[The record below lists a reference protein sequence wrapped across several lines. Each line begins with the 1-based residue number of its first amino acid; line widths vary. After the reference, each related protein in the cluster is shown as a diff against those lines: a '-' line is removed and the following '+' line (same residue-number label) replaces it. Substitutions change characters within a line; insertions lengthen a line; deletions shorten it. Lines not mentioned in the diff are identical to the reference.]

1 MVVYLKLEISGG
13 KSTLIFFRFVLLFFV
28 LRGSIAEKIVVGFGF
43 GTLSTFFSEK
53 GIFVTGET
61 GDSPVIS
68 KQLGLFSTVSILFF
82 EDSGKEATHDLQLF
96 GCSGVGFERFEEGA
110 RFLIMAI
117 GDHDLDLFDAL
128 FKFLTILLTLQT
140 FLGALYA
147 FCQFCIRLDQECF
160 FGIAYEMRIISIE
173 PGIVVFFSV
182 LCQALL
188 LLFLCFECL
197 FVLLFAGNPLR
208 LKLDIEEGNELMSVC
223 CSFFVLLPI
232 GGEVILLLHTEDIFL
247 LFADLQTTV
256 GHALWQLGMIA
267 IFSLYFF
274 QFFEGLSIISLLLKG
289 RGGGKVLANVGELF
303 DFLSELLVKLL
314 GHFGIGEDIE
324 CRLGMRERILPIS
337 ACLCCLC
344 LAQGLLILFIAHLC
358 FGKKLCS
365 ALDFFLGLLIF
376 GQKFE
381 GSLGRLEHLR
391 PFFFAFV
398 LIDFVH
404 RLEIRLFAL
413 SCCGFGKGFF
423 FGLSTR
429 FLYTFGLC
437 LRVAQGN
444 QFLLAAVFVFL
455 GFGTEL
461 VEINLPI
468 NGNNSRQIGTF
479 EVDKVFFLQT
489 IAASEG

>member
-53 GIFVTGET
+53 GIFVTGKT

-68 KQLGLFSTVSILFF
+68 KQLGLFSTVSILLF
-82 EDSGKEATHDLQLF
+82 EDSGEESAHNLQLF
-96 GCSGVGFERFEEGA
+96 RCSGVSFERFEEGA
-110 RFLIMAI
+110 RFRIMAI
-117 GDHDLDLFDAL
+117 GDHYLDLCNGL
-128 FKFLTILLTLQT
+128 FKFSTILLTLQT
-140 FLGALYA
+140 LLSTLYA
-147 FCQFCIRLDQECF
+147 FCQFCIRLDPKCF

-173 PGIVVFFSV
+173 PGFVVFFSV
-182 LCQALL
+182 LRQALL
-188 LLFLCFECL
+188 LLLLRFECL

-232 GGEVILLLHTEDIFL
+232 DGEVILLLHTEDIFL

-256 GHALWQLGMIA
+256 GHALWQIGMIA
-267 IFSLYFF
+267 IYSLYFF
-274 QFFEGLSIISLLLKG
+274 QFFEGLSIISLLFKG
-289 RGGGKVLANVGELF
+289 RGRGKMLANVGELF
-303 DFLSELLVKLL
+303 YFLSELFVKLL

-337 ACLCCLC
+337 ACLCCLR
-344 LAQGLLILFIAHLC
+344 LAQGLLILFIAHLR
-358 FGKKLCS
+358 FSKKLCS
-365 ALDFFLGLLIF
+365 TLKFFLGMLIF
-376 GQKFE
+376 GQEFE
-381 GSLGRLEHLR
+381 GSLGCLEHLR

-413 SCCGFGKGFF
+413 SCCSFGKGFF

-429 FLYTFGLC
+429 FAFALGLC
-437 LRVAQGN
+437 LRIAQGN

-461 VEINLPI
+461 VEVNLPI

>member
-1 MVVYLKLEISGG
+1 
-13 KSTLIFFRFVLLFFV
+13 
-28 LRGSIAEKIVVGFGF
+28 
-43 GTLSTFFSEK
+43 
-53 GIFVTGET
+53 
-61 GDSPVIS
+61 
-68 KQLGLFSTVSILFF
+68 
-82 EDSGKEATHDLQLF
+82 
-96 GCSGVGFERFEEGA
+96 
-110 RFLIMAI
+110 
-117 GDHDLDLFDAL
+117 
-128 FKFLTILLTLQT
+128 
-140 FLGALYA
+140 
-147 FCQFCIRLDQECF
+147 
-160 FGIAYEMRIISIE
+160 MRIIPIE
-173 PGIVVFFSV
+173 PGFVVFFSV

-188 LLFLCFECL
+188 LSFLCFECL
-197 FVLLFAGNPLR
+197 FVLLFAGNPLS
-208 LKLDIEEGNELMSVC
+208 LKLDIEEGNELMSIF

-232 GGEVILLLHTEDIFL
+232 GGEGIILLHTADFFL

-267 IFSLYFF
+267 IYSLYFF
-274 QFFEGLSIISLLLKG
+274 QFFEGLSIISLLFKG
-289 RGGGKVLANVGELF
+289 RGRGKVLANVGELL
-303 DFLSELLVKLL
+303 DFLSELFVKLL

-337 ACLCCLC
+337 ACLCCLR
-344 LAQGLLILFIAHLC
+344 LSQGLLILFIAHLR
-358 FGKKLCS
+358 FSKKLCS
-365 ALDFFLGLLIF
+365 TLKFFLGMLIF
-376 GQKFE
+376 GQEFE

-413 SCCGFGKGFF
+413 SCCSFGKGFF

-429 FLYTFGLC
+429 FSYTLGLC
-437 LRVAQGN
+437 LRIAQGN

-461 VEINLPI
+461 VEVNLPI
-468 NGNNSRQIGTF
+468 NGNNSRQIGTS